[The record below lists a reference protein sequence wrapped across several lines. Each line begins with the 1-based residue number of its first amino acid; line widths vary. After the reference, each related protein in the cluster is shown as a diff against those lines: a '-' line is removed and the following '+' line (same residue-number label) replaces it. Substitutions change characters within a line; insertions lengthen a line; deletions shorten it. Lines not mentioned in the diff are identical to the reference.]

1 MDIYTFIGVTAIVV
15 FTIAGIIFLT
25 QKYLEFAT
33 YAVEQANKRAERA
46 YQEFLRKE
54 KEECEKCLAEFYKG
68 EN

>member
-1 MDIYTFIGVTAIVV
+1 MDIYTFVGIIAIVV
-15 FTIAGIIFLT
+15 FAIAGIIFLT

-54 KEECEKCLAEFYKG
+54 KEEYEKCLAEFYKD
-68 EN
+68 

>member
-15 FTIAGIIFLT
+15 FTIAGIIFLA
-25 QKYLEFAT
+25 QKYLEFAA

-54 KEECEKCLAEFYKG
+54 KEEYEKCLAEFYKD
-68 EN
+68 

>member
-1 MDIYTFIGVTAIVV
+1 MDIYTFISIVAIVV
-15 FTIAGIIFLT
+15 FAIAGISFLA

-54 KEECEKCLAEFYKG
+54 KEEYEKCLAEFYKD
-68 EN
+68 